1 MQIINCNKM
10 FFRGILEGLSQRLL
24 LLSVADSE
32 GLRPARC
39 SEFRAAPLSPEVCGC
54 DLAGGETPLWF

>member
-1 MQIINCNKM
+1 M